1 MVFGGILDFDNF
13 ELDIDIFLMFL
24 EFFVVVDVLEAFFI
38 CEYIVSD
45 FIVVVRFV
53 FYVFG

>member
-13 ELDIDIFLMFL
+13 ELDIDIFLTFL